1 MADEKKKDAVEKAE
15 KKAKATKADK
25 ADKANKPKKP
35 NIFVRAGKAIARF
48 FKDFRG
54 EIKKITWPDAKTVL
68 KSTGVVI
75 AVILIIGIGIWIV
88 DFGLSQGLSLI
99 EGLAQD
105 PTTTAAAAESVSY
118 THLRAHETSRRQ
130 RQMCIRDSHSAV
142 WRAAWLRRVRSE
154 RVV

>member
-15 KKAKATKADK
+15 KKASKADK

-88 DFGLSQGLSLI
+88 DFGLSRGLSLI

-105 PTTTAAAAESVSY
+105 PTTTAAAVAS
-118 THLRAHETSRRQ
+118 TTG
-130 RQMCIRDSHSAV
+130 AV
-142 WRAAWLRRVRSE
+142 TEAVTGAATTAKAGVIQLFGGLLG
-154 RVV
+154 

>member
-75 AVILIIGIGIWIV
+75 AVILIFGIGIWIV

-105 PTTTAAAAESVSY
+105 PTTTAAAAES
-118 THLRAHETSRRQ
+118 TSG
-130 RQMCIRDSHSAV
+130 V
-142 WRAAWLRRVRSE
+142 TNAAAGVIQLFGGLLG
-154 RVV
+154 

>member
-54 EIKKITWPDAKTVL
+54 EIKKITWPDVKTVL

-105 PTTTAAAAESVSY
+105 PTTTAAAAES
-118 THLRAHETSRRQ
+118 TSG
-130 RQMCIRDSHSAV
+130 V
-142 WRAAWLRRVRSE
+142 TNAAAGVIQLFGGLLG
-154 RVV
+154 

>member
-88 DFGLSQGLSLI
+88 DFGLSQGLSPR
-99 EGLAQD
+99 QR
-105 PTTTAAAAESVSY
+105 PPPQNQ
-118 THLRAHETSRRQ
+118 LRASPMPQQVSFSCLAGCLVKARSKRKGGLT
-130 RQMCIRDSHSAV
+130 
-142 WRAAWLRRVRSE
+142 WLTAQSGM
-154 RVV
+154 

>member
-54 EIKKITWPDAKTVL
+54 EIKKITWPDAKT
-68 KSTGVVI
+68 
-75 AVILIIGIGIWIV
+75 
-88 DFGLSQGLSLI
+88 
-99 EGLAQD
+99 
-105 PTTTAAAAESVSY
+105 AAAAES
-118 THLRAHETSRRQ
+118 TSG
-130 RQMCIRDSHSAV
+130 V
-142 WRAAWLRRVRSE
+142 TNAAAGVIQLFGGLLG
-154 RVV
+154 